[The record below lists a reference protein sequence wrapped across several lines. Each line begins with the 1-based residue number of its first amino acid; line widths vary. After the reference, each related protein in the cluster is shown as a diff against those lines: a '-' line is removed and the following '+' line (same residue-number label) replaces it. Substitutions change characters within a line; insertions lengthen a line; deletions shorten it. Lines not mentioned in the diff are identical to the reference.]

1 MHFNYVIHFCTTRNS
16 QPDSREVNATRVRCE
31 GSQIGV
37 TMFCGSIS
45 RETRCGILPLLTRRT
60 QCVIGQSRAGAHLCD
75 PTHRKSP
82 EESKSQRQ
90 EGGGGG
96 GGGGHSGC
104 GVLLNGDRVSVQEGR
119 NSQDDGEDGHTTM

>member
-1 MHFNYVIHFCTTRNS
+1 MLPECVAKV
-16 QPDSREVNATRVRCE
+16 PKLGLRCSAGPSPVKRGV
-31 GSQIGV
+31 GSSL
-37 TMFCGSIS
+37 C
-45 RETRCGILPLLTRRT
+45 PPWRT
-60 QCVIGQSRAGAHLCD
+60 QCVIEQSRAGAHLCD

-96 GGGGHSGC
+96 GGGARSGC

-119 NSQDDGEDGHTTM
+119 NSQGDGEDGHTTT